1 VIARIT
7 VGEPPPCNLRT
18 MSMTTIWGY
27 YLADDIYLTWSTFVK
42 TIQESKVGRESFYK
56 RIKETIKGQ

>member
-1 VIARIT
+1 MQLKDNVHDYY
-7 VGEPPPCNLRT
+7 
-18 MSMTTIWGY
+18 MGY
-27 YLADDIYLTWSTFVK
+27 YLADDIYPTWSTFVK